1 MTTFWILCAALIA
14 LALALVLPALLNPR
28 NRANTTDPA
37 GTSRL
42 STIAVLREQLAQLDA
57 DLAAGMLDAEQHRAG
72 CEDIERRVLDE
83 TDAAHTARLAA
94 QNSGPATPS
103 AAARRNSPHAGIG
116 AARAWKTAALFSVAV
131 PLLTAGIY
139 FQVGRPHAVN
149 APVER
154 AGNTGDVSNEQVA
167 AMVKTLADRMESN
180 PGDVQG
186 WTLLARTYAAMQ
198 RFPEASRAYARATAL
213 APLDAQLLADHA
225 DVMAVLQGERIS
237 GEPAKLVAKALQLD
251 PKNVKALALAGSVAF
266 EGSEFGK
273 AVDYWIQARSLAPA
287 GSEFASSLDKGIEEA
302 RDAGRLVAAA
312 NVPTNAAIN
321 TAIQATTANA
331 ATATATAISAAATS
345 ASASARITG
354 RVTLSPALL
363 AQAAPT
369 DTVFIFARAVEGP
382 RMPLAIVRRTVAE
395 LPISFTLDDTMAMSP
410 EMKLS
415 KFAVVVVG
423 ARVSRSGNAM
433 PTTGDLTGQV
443 APVKTAT
450 EGLQIVIDAV
460 QP

>member
-266 EGSEFGK
+266 EGSEF
-273 AVDYWIQARSLAPA
+273 
-287 GSEFASSLDKGIEEA
+287 ASSLDKGIEEA